1 MPLKGKGFY
10 IWRIKDCENGNA
22 ENIASA
28 AQQAG
33 FSHVLIKV
41 ADGAFTYNYDWN
53 IHLDLVPPVVDALRS
68 FGIQVWG
75 WQYIYGD
82 YPSDE
87 ARIAVKRVK
96 SLKLD
101 GYVIDVED
109 QYETPIKKI
118 AAKTFMRE
126 LRNGIGI
133 EIPVALSSF
142 RFPSLHPIPWK
153 EFLEK
158 CDVNMP
164 QVYWVGANNPGSQL
178 LRTIR
183 EFENIPHF
191 RPIIPTGAAYM
202 EKGWAPTSNQIL
214 EFLDIAKSNNLGGV
228 NFWEW
233 RNCRE
238 VLKPKHQ
245 IWNEIANYDWPSDNN
260 LPKDITTKLIDAL
273 NSQDPDVVA
282 NLYSE
287 CAVHIT
293 SDRTITGTLKI
304 RNWYSTLL
312 QKHLPNGNFS
322 LSNYSGSGNSRH
334 FTWTAQSTA
343 GRVIDGRDTLGL
355 INDKIVH
362 HYSRFSVS

>member
-1 MPLKGKGFY
+1 
-10 IWRIKDCENGNA
+10 
-22 ENIASA
+22 
-28 AQQAG
+28 
-33 FSHVLIKV
+33 
-41 ADGAFTYNYDWN
+41 
-53 IHLDLVPPVVDALRS
+53 
-68 FGIQVWG
+68 
-75 WQYIYGD
+75 
-82 YPSDE
+82 
-87 ARIAVKRVK
+87 
-96 SLKLD
+96 
-101 GYVIDVED
+101 
-109 QYETPIKKI
+109 
-118 AAKTFMRE
+118 
-126 LRNGIGI
+126 
-133 EIPVALSSF
+133 
-142 RFPSLHPIPWK
+142 
-153 EFLEK
+153 
-158 CDVNMP
+158 
-164 QVYWVGANNPGSQL
+164 
-178 LRTIR
+178 
-183 EFENIPHF
+183 
-191 RPIIPTGAAYM
+191 
-202 EKGWAPTSNQIL
+202 
-214 EFLDIAKSNNLGGV
+214 LGGV